1 MLPTGRTARFASGLS
16 VYDFLKRTTF
26 LACPAEA
33 LRQLGP
39 AAVQLARAEGLEGH
53 ARALERRLGRLDAS

>member
-1 MLPTGRTARFASGLS
+1 

-26 LACPAEA
+26 LACPADA

-39 AAVQLARAEGLEGH
+39 AAVQLAHAEGLVGH
-53 ARALERRLGRLDAS
+53 ARALERRLGALEPP